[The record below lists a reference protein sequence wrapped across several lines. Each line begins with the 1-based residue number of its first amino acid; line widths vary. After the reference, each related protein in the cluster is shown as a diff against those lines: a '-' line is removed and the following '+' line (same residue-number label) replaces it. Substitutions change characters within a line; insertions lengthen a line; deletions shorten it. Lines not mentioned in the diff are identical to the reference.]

1 MASWLTLTSRQEAWH
16 RCAVFHGHVCPGL
29 ALGFVASDFA
39 MAKLLASHA
48 EDEELVAVVENDA
61 CFADAVQ
68 VLTGCTSGKGNFIH
82 RDYGK
87 IAVTFFSRRE
97 NRGVRVSLKADA
109 LGRNAEHARLLEK
122 VLKGQGDAEGTA
134 RFHELHRQ
142 RTEDILQMDPEDL
155 FQVTFV
161 EGPVPERAR
170 MEPSQPCSAC
180 GEPTMPSKM
189 VQKPLGPLCRSCA
202 EKESSAIR

>member
-68 VLTGCTSGKGNFIH
+68 VLTGCTFGKGNFTIETTERLPSH
-82 RDYGK
+82 
-87 IAVTFFSRRE
+87 FS
-97 NRGVRVSLKADA
+97 VV
-109 LGRNAEHARLLEK
+109 AR
-122 VLKGQGDAEGTA
+122 TA
-134 RFHELHRQ
+134 AF
-142 RTEDILQMDPEDL
+142 
-155 FQVTFV
+155 
-161 EGPVPERAR
+161 
-170 MEPSQPCSAC
+170 AC
-180 GEPTMPSKM
+180 
-189 VQKPLGPLCRSCA
+189 L
-202 EKESSAIR
+202 